1 MGNKKVYGSSV
12 VSDAENVLN
21 TSNVDEL
28 DSDMFPNEEISES
41 DLSDMRSELKTTGST
56 EKQKETIVTDAISGI
71 KNSSVDD
78 EDFDKIIEAID
89 EQDIRGKKI
98 TNSGLAMIKDLLK
111 EDPTDDEIK
120 HMSEEF
126 TKWTEDKEEACN
138 NIKQAESAL
147 GERVMNKLKEISGD
161 EYERV
166 AVRFASQVYNTFQRV
181 VQYNDDMKELSKLA
195 KIVNDYN
202 LSAETNYDENDF
214 ESFDK
219 EFKNLIDVQ
228 DKISEFMSK
237 VSKLDDRNKRLRQ
250 DYSIDDY
257 DIRTVES
264 VRECLDTAL
273 DFRLVKNKILVNTKK
288 FKKDF
293 KDETYVNSSIENW
306 INDIRNDANTIF
318 TFPVN
323 DFLTLK
329 ESRDQ
334 MEQFLYTAIVYYNLP
349 EIIPDPGD
357 KELGDAM
364 LEFGMITE
372 EDNNKFKKQAKLL
385 LFVLSR
391 TFKHKKLSTDND
403 RRILSYTLDIISKLG
418 VHDHRERVVELANW
432 IYEYIYTN

>member
-1 MGNKKVYGSSV
+1 MENKKIYGSSV

-21 TSNVDEL
+21 TSNTDEL
-28 DSDMFPNEEISES
+28 DGDMFPNEEISES
-41 DLSDMRSELKTTGST
+41 DLSNMRSELKTTGST

-78 EDFDKIIEAID
+78 EDFDKIIEVID
-89 EQDIRGKKI
+89 EQDIRGKRI

-126 TKWTEDKEEACN
+126 TKWTEDKEACTD
-138 NIKQAESAL
+138 IKQAESAL
-147 GERVMNKLKEISGD
+147 GERVINKLKEISGD

-202 LSAETNYDENDF
+202 ISAEANYDENDF

-273 DFRLVKNKILVNTKK
+273 DFRLVKNKISDNAKK

-293 KDETYVNSSIENW
+293 KDESYVNSSIENW
-306 INDIRNDANTIF
+306 INDIRNDPNTIF

-334 MEQFLYTAIVYYNLP
+334 MEQFLYTAILSYNLP
-349 EIIPDPGD
+349 ENIPDPGD
-357 KELGDAM
+357 KELGEAM
-364 LEFGMITE
+364 LEFGMINE
-372 EDNNKFKKQAKLL
+372 KDSNKYKKQSKLL
-385 LFVLSR
+385 LFALSR
-391 TFKHKKLSTDND
+391 TFKHKKLTTDND